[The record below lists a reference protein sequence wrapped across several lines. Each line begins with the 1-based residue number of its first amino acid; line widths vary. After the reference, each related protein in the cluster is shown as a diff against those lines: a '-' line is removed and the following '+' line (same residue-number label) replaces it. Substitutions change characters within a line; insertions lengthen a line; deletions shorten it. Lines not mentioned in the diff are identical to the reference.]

1 MKLRLSFASVLAA
14 VCLVTVHTGALS
26 AAEKLSEEQV
36 AALVPRLFEM
46 HLKQHS
52 MDHAFMRRVLR
63 EYAGQ
68 LDPMKSFFLKNEVD
82 TLVNIPEEDLSRLE
96 RHVLEG
102 DLSYFRALLAGFLD
116 KQVTR
121 DEALYA
127 ALENHTA
134 EIKRTPPAP
143 QTPPTPTTQPATPEV
158 KAPVKSAAE
167 QSDDDDKFDW
177 QDYAETPADRENR
190 LVKRVRN
197 AFELDRAYL
206 SESEAMTL
214 ALQTVRRDRQKWLEL
229 SKSER
234 DVEVPKLFLKSFM
247 NAMDPHTDY
256 FDDDEEEFTG
266 RLERNFAGIGV
277 QIRPCPLG
285 VYIEE
290 IIKGGPSDKSANLFP
305 GDQIVAVDGFTLTGL
320 PMSKCVKRI
329 KGEKGAEVR
338 LTVLRR
344 GVKKTDEVRIRRDTV
359 ELASLRV
366 KGKTIEANN
375 NLIGIVSVQTFYR
388 GVHNDVR
395 DRIREL
401 GATRSLDGVVLDLRG
416 NHGGYLDEAIGV
428 AGLFLDHGTVVGER
442 DADNKIDWK
451 DSPDGAFFTGPLVV
465 LTNQFSASAS
475 EIVAGALQDHNR
487 ALIVAATQTYGKG
500 TVQRVVQLSTY
511 NTPGEIKI
519 TTHQYFLPGGASVQ
533 MKGVPPDVVIPGVKL
548 DKDSLESGNE
558 NALPWA
564 KIESRIKSRGDAKL
578 RAEWKARNLADLQAR
593 SKVRVDAN
601 PLWKDAYD
609 LKKKHAAE
617 VAKFPQNPEDAP
629 PPLDPEKDDND
640 LQIGE
645 AAAITGDMV
654 RTWYRSGKEAAT
666 SDR

>member
-1 MKLRLSFASVLAA
+1 
-14 VCLVTVHTGALS
+14 
-26 AAEKLSEEQV
+26 
-36 AALVPRLFEM
+36 
-46 HLKQHS
+46 
-52 MDHAFMRRVLR
+52 
-63 EYAGQ
+63 
-68 LDPMKSFFLKNEVD
+68 
-82 TLVNIPEEDLSRLE
+82 
-96 RHVLEG
+96 
-102 DLSYFRALLAGFLD
+102 
-116 KQVTR
+116 
-121 DEALYA
+121 
-127 ALENHTA
+127 
-134 EIKRTPPAP
+134 
-143 QTPPTPTTQPATPEV
+143 
-158 KAPVKSAAE
+158 
-167 QSDDDDKFDW
+167 
-177 QDYAETPADRENR
+177 
-190 LVKRVRN
+190 
-197 AFELDRAYL
+197 L
-206 SESEAMTL
+206 SESEAFAL
-214 ALQTVRRDRQKWLEL
+214 SLQTVRRDRQKWLEL
-229 SKSER
+229 SKTER

-290 IIKGGPSDKSANLFP
+290 IIKGGPSDKSSNLFP
-305 GDQIVAVDGFTLTGL
+305 GDQIVAVDGFTLAGL

-344 GVKKTDEVRIRRDTV
+344 GIKRTDDVRIRRDTV

-366 KGKTIEANN
+366 KGKTIESNN

-401 GATRSLDGVVLDLRG
+401 GATRSLDGIVLDLRG

-451 DSPDGAFFTGPLVV
+451 DSLDSAFYTGPLVV

-487 ALIVAATQTYGKG
+487 ALIVASTQTYGKG

-533 MKGVPPDVVIPGVKL
+533 TKGVQPDVVIPGMKL
-548 DKDSLESGNE
+548 EKDALESGNE

-564 KIESRIKSRGDAKL
+564 KIDSRIKSKGDLKL
-578 RAEWKARNLADLQAR
+578 RADWKARNLAEIQTH
-593 SKVRVDAN
+593 SQERVAAN

-609 LKKKHAAE
+609 LKKKRLAE
-617 VAKFPQNPEDAP
+617 AAKFPQNPEDAP
-629 PPLDPEKDDND
+629 PPLDPDKDEND
-640 LQIGE
+640 LQIAE
-645 AAAITGDMV
+645 SAAITSDIV
-654 RTWYRSGKEAAT
+654 RTWSRAGKEAAA